1 MDHGRLS
8 LLFPHSSMEW
18 DALMK
23 ALDEN
28 GDGTIEY
35 KELFDAI
42 WEDKREY
49 SRGVGA
55 KPTVTILPAWPCS
68 RQIWLSQF
76 AVDRR
81 LTSVRKSSLVSTACP
96 STTHRFEGG
105 PISPRGN
112 KVGQWTVFCP

>member
-1 MDHGRLS
+1 MIVLP
-8 LLFPHSSMEW
+8 PHSAMEW

-42 WEDKREY
+42 WEDKREF

-55 KPTVTILPAWPCS
+55 KPTVTYEKDPVADVLPQVASVVYDLRW
-68 RQIWLSQF
+68 I
-76 AVDRR
+76 
-81 LTSVRKSSLVSTACP
+81 SVRPSSHASIPCP
-96 STTHRFEGG
+96 SIIHRFEGDQ
-105 PISPRGN
+105 I
-112 KVGQWTVFCP
+112 GQRNLKAEVWMAFCP

>member
-1 MDHGRLS
+1 
-8 LLFPHSSMEW
+8 MEW

-55 KPTVTILPAWPCS
+55 KPTVK
-68 RQIWLSQF
+68 Q
-76 AVDRR
+76 RR
-81 LTSVRKSSLVSTACP
+81 TAPLATKNDVVSPDDPLRSTSVRRSSHGSTACR
-96 STTHRFEGG
+96 SITHRFEGDQIIQRG
-105 PISPRGN
+105 PKG
-112 KVGQWTVFCP
+112 GAWTDFCL